1 MKDIEVETVNIDG
14 SPEIFG
20 GKIYNV
26 SFRNNFSNSPSTITV
41 NVVNETGDYETPT
54 LNAKSIEEAYEIE
67 IGGKHLGQY
76 YLIKTRTSVSKSGK
90 ILELTFFDVSMS
102 LDKIYIGLH
111 KKHGI
116 IPRLDVDVE
125 SGKRKKNYNKKDI
138 LASLDGLEIS
148 EGERPA
154 FHIQLNEDNEI
165 TPLILMG
172 REFHPCDTNRDGFLN
187 LDEDIFKQDG
197 CDPCPTCPEDKY
209 DGSLDRQRC
218 LDLECTEIFD
228 VRYNFD
234 SLIEAIRDF
243 FEKAGLEIL
252 VDQNIPETNE
262 KYYAQYEGTLRE
274 VLKRWGADFSFNFYL
289 KHNLDGEATLNFID
303 TKVEADI
310 IGKEDLE
317 DENIITFEETQ
328 SIENTKNS
336 GSVSL
341 YQQGGERKIY
351 NCNTSVKLDL
361 KPITLSDLYNDTDDE
376 AIMGGVTPEGNDLV
390 SFEDLEISIA
400 LAKYSTAIREHFWW
414 GKMYGADRDR
424 DGIVKL
430 LYEGPAETTSSPS
443 GEGENSF
450 KRASDEEDDEENGRK
465 ERPPEEEG
473 IDGLNPDNLA
483 AVAKER
489 GILQLGQLKPLAF
502 FFPRGR
508 KNETPETYYNK
519 GTRFGEEPG
528 KIEDNDGKA
537 VRQIRDIWDP
547 TPEEEDFF
555 ANTPLFGSADFD
567 IEEDQETGGS
577 EITVSEFSRG
587 YFILASR
594 KDALLEKIIE
604 NEKRLGS
611 EFIGKYFA
619 KQIDTSDQ
627 LSFCGYD
634 KHGRKDYSRKNITV
648 KGGGQ
653 YYDFNDPNTK
663 KFLESPLFNFG
674 HSHGSVVGKMQGK
687 VQDKEIRLSNRD
699 SEEPIFDEGIVIQQ
713 ASNNWYPQEGATNEV
728 KKFLEVYD
736 MKKMKEIVV
745 SSKDKNKFANLIKNY
760 APEHINDDNVK
771 LFVVYPDDFSS
782 GFDIE
787 RDQVHPSIKVNSTQ
801 SRGRDVSSGCYGDCE
816 ENEDCF
822 KGEENPERL
831 AKLQEKLANLKEHS
845 TVWRATRRE
854 IEGDT
859 CIQGECV
866 DSNFCSDDESCGS
879 FDVLDGETFSEY
891 QCINGECIE
900 KLGLQSSV
908 CTRLDING
916 FKIYAPPHGF
926 DTPSSTKVLI
936 PSLENYNPRGYR
948 SILEYQ
954 KQVEVFVPKIEHMI
968 QENIEKF
975 EKSFAKF
982 DINLYQTPLDDLNL
996 FYRKEL
1002 DTQICSPSDKLLEK
1016 LHEEFN
1022 VNLTH
1027 NIGQPRR
1034 SIKISIAGISDEIG
1048 PDMITKGLE
1057 SFNVNIS
1064 SDGVTSNYVFGN
1076 RIMQPVPVDVT
1087 RRLIDLM
1094 QTRTNRHSNYTQA
1107 VQGLIN

>member
-1 MKDIEVETVNIDG
+1 MIDIEVEQIEIDD

-20 GKIYNV
+20 GKIYNA
-26 SFRNNFSNSPSTITV
+26 SFANNFSNSPSTITI
-41 NVVNETGDYETPT
+41 NVVNETGDYEIPV
-54 LNAKSIEEAYEIE
+54 LDAESIKEFYEIKV
-67 IGGKHLGQY
+67 GTKPLGRFH
-76 YLIKTRTSVSKSGK
+76 LIKTRTSVNKSGK
-90 ILELTFFDVSMS
+90 VLELTFFDLSMS
-102 LDKIYIGLH
+102 FDKIYIGLH

-116 IPRLDVDVE
+116 IPRFDEEQD
-125 SGKRKKNYNKKDI
+125 KRKKSFDKKDM
-138 LASLDGLEIS
+138 LASLNGLNS
-148 EGERPA
+148 GEDESSSGDNEPRPA
-154 FHIQLNEDNEI
+154 FHIQLNEEQEI

-187 LDEDIFKQDG
+187 LDEDIFKGDG
-197 CDPCPTCPEDKY
+197 CDPCPSCPEDKY

-228 VRYNFD
+228 VRYNFN
-234 SLIEAIRDF
+234 SLIEAITEF
-243 FEKAGLEIL
+243 FDQAGLEIL
-252 VDQNIPETNE
+252 VDESIPETNE

-289 KHNLDGEATLNFID
+289 DYVDEEPTLKFID

-310 IGKEDLE
+310 IGKEEILE
-317 DENIITFEETQ
+317 ENIISFEETQ
-328 SIENTKNS
+328 SLENTKNS

-341 YQQGGERKIY
+341 YKQGGERKIY

-376 AIMGGVTPEGNDLV
+376 AIMGAKASEGNDLV

-424 DGIVKL
+424 ESIVKL
-430 LYEGPAETTSSPS
+430 LYEGAAETTSSPS
-443 GEGENSF
+443 GEGSDSF
-450 KRASDEEDDEENGRK
+450 KRAGDDEDEEEEEK
-465 ERPPEEEG
+465 ERPPESEG

-483 AVAKER
+483 DIAKER
-489 GILQLGQLKPLAF
+489 GILQLGSLKALAF
-502 FFPRGR
+502 FFPTGPD
-508 KNETPETYYNK
+508 NEPAEIYYNK
-519 GTRFGEEPG
+519 GTRFGSGPG
-528 KIEDNDGKA
+528 MVEDRDAKA
-537 VRQIRDIWDP
+537 VREIREVWNP
-547 TPEEEDFF
+547 TPEEDDFF
-555 ANTPLFGSADFD
+555 ASVPLFGSADFN
-567 IEEDQETGGS
+567 IVEDEETGDS
-577 EITVSEFSRG
+577 TITVSDFSRG
-587 YFILASR
+587 YFMLASR
-594 KDALLEKIIE
+594 KDALLDKIIE

-619 KQIDTSDQ
+619 KEIDTTDE
-627 LSFCGYD
+627 LNFCGYD
-634 KHGRKDYSRKNITV
+634 KHGRKDYSRKNITI
-648 KGGGQ
+648 KGGGT

-674 HSHGSVVGKMQGK
+674 HNHDSVVGRLQEKVQGK
-687 VQDKEIRLSNRD
+687 SLRLTNRG
-699 SEEPIFDEGIVIQQ
+699 EPVFDEGIVIQQ

-728 KKFLEVYD
+728 KKFLEVYE
-736 MKKMKEIVV
+736 MKRMKEIVV
-745 SSKDKNKFANLIKNY
+745 KDKNKFANLIKNY

-771 LFVVYPDDFSS
+771 LFVVYPDDFTT
-782 GFDIE
+782 GFDVE
-787 RDQVHPSIKVNSTQ
+787 RDQVHPSVKGNSTE

-816 ENEDCF
+816 ESHDCF
-822 KGEENPERL
+822 EGEKNPERL
-831 AKLQEKLANLKEHS
+831 AKLEEKMANLAENS

-854 IEGDT
+854 IEGDI
-859 CIQGECV
+859 CKEGECV
-866 DSNFCSDDESCGS
+866 DKNLCTDDESCQS
-879 FDVLDGETFSEY
+879 FDVIDGETFSEY

-926 DTPSSTKVLI
+926 DTPSAKKILVA
-936 PSLENYNPRGYR
+936 SLETFDPRSYR

-954 KQVEVFVPKIEHMI
+954 KQVEVFIPKVEHMI

-975 EKSFAKF
+975 ERSFAKF

-1002 DTQICSPSDKLLEK
+1002 DTQICSPSDELLEK

-1027 NIGQPRR
+1027 NIEQPRR
-1034 SIKISIAGISDEIG
+1034 SIKISIAGISDQIG
-1048 PDMITKGLE
+1048 PDMIAKGLE
-1057 SFNVNIS
+1057 SFNINIS

-1076 RIMQPVPVDVT
+1076 RIMQPVPIDVT

-1094 QTRTNRHSNYTQA
+1094 QARNSRHSNYTQA
-1107 VQGLIN
+1107 IQGLIN